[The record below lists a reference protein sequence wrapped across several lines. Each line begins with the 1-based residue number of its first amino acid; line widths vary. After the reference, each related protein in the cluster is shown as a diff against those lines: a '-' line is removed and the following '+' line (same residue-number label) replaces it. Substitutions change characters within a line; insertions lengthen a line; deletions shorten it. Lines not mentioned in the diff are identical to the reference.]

1 MEGVS
6 VLVSSLLS
14 TDAKLTDDDDW
25 LKCLLITSFRQMR
38 AFFLKLLE
46 AWYFSDKLLTAL
58 SNL

>member
-14 TDAKLTDDDDW
+14 IDAKLTDDDDW

-46 AWYFSDKLLTAL
+46 A
-58 SNL
+58 